1 MKTSTQLTLWSLAW
15 VALSFVTLFTGAHFA
30 WTASLVGTV
39 TYTVGAQLARLIE
52 KQNGGT
58 NK

>member
-15 VALSFVTLFTGAHFA
+15 VTLSFVALFNGAQFA
-30 WTASLVGTV
+30 WTAALVSTV
-39 TYTVGAQLARLIE
+39 VYTVGAQLARLIE